1 MTSKIG
7 VSWTQSLAF
16 LFLRIFNSFEMAVLL
31 KGCKPY
37 NFEPYN
43 SLKHNFKN
51 IRSLRSKFVVYESF
65 PASNSPEILGLC
77 ETKLDDSIY
86 FCNFSLSVCMCVCVC
101 VFVMCVCVCM
111 FVWHLSFI
119 QKDSVTPMH
128 SLPVYLREGLP
139 FARDLSL
146 WKFADSYLCF
156 RLALL
161 HSVSYFFFLYR
172 SPSSSLCTV
181 FDAISS
187 NIDDVLLTN
196 LMW

>member
-1 MTSKIG
+1 
-7 VSWTQSLAF
+7 
-16 LFLRIFNSFEMAVLL
+16 MAVLL

-65 PASNSPEILGLC
+65 PASNSPEILALC

-86 FCNFSLSVCMCVCVC
+86 FCNFSLSVCLCVCVC
-101 VFVMCVCVCM
+101 VCVA
-111 FVWHLSFI
+111 SFFF